1 MERARSGTERT
12 PCCRRAH
19 RPQRADHAA
28 SRIGHETAP
37 NRLSRL
43 LPHRGFHL
51 GAEGLSA
58 RNRRFESI
66 SLQQRVPANP
76 FIAARESTGRGRFIM
91 WDRVPPRL
99 LFDGPRVR
107 STSLPSLPEALFA
120 CLRRFPRA
128 ANWAQRAM
136 RGSQPPLERGDETS
150 SGIPSSPRRAMA
162 KVKAHRPA
170 ADWTATDSR
179 RRQAMIARSLRR
191 SHQSQR
197 RSSPRP
203 RGGWCQSGAAS
214 ALHRRSP
221 AR

>member
-1 MERARSGTERT
+1 MERPRSGTERT

-19 RPQRADHAA
+19 RPQADHAT

-76 FIAARESTGRGRFIM
+76 LIAARESTGRGRFIM

-107 STSLPSLPEALFA
+107 STSLPSSLQSEGVTARPPTGRLPIRG
-120 CLRRFPRA
+120 RR
-128 ANWAQRAM
+128 
-136 RGSQPPLERGDETS
+136 E
-150 SGIPSSPRRAMA
+150 
-162 KVKAHRPA
+162 
-170 ADWTATDSR
+170 
-179 RRQAMIARSLRR
+179 AMIVRSLRR
-191 SHQSQR
+191 SRQSQR
-197 RSSPRP
+197 RSSRRP
-203 RGGWCQSGAAS
+203 RGGWCRSGAAS